1 MFLLFLLLAA
11 PVPLQTTNVTVQPDM
26 RLFTTMAALNAA
38 GFDVEF
44 GSEYHPVRE
53 AVRKYAKE
61 VDPDLLARLKAFY
74 NSHKGGEGDDAQL
87 AKYISLAVSI
97 SDPPA
102 FKPVT
107 REEILPPDV
116 RSVLGFADLLRE
128 FYEKAHI
135 SQHWVEVR
143 GEYERAMARIAPP
156 LRQAIVRT
164 DAYMHVPLGAFLSR
178 AMVIYLE
185 LAAPIN
191 TVNVRSNQDNY
202 YVIIGDSSNPRVDDI
217 RHAYL
222 HFQLDAL
229 VATNLTKI
237 QNSGQLLSL
246 VKKADGVDPAYTSE
260 VHIMTTESL
269 IRALELRMDRTPATR
284 AKESVDMYYRQGL
297 LLTPYFYDALESFEK
312 EDQSIRESFVNMARK
327 IQFKT
332 EQQRF
337 QETFYKIPVPQKT
350 AARPEVP
357 QAPPEPPPNPTRD
370 LLKEAEAAF
379 NAGENDKAQAAFEKV
394 LSDFDRENGS
404 AMYGLALIASKK
416 GDRDQAQQYFER
428 TIRSASAEP
437 SMKVWSYIYL
447 ARIFDLGC
455 ARDRAVEY
463 YQQATKVGD
472 NTRNAQAAA
481 REGMAKPYGDACR

>member
-74 NSHKGGEGDDAQL
+74 NSHKGGGGDDAQL

-107 REEILPPDV
+107 REEILPPDA
-116 RSVLGFADLLRE
+116 RSVIGFADLVRE

-135 SQHWVEVR
+135 SQHWIEVR
-143 GEYERAMARIAPP
+143 PEYERAMARIAPP
-156 LRQAIVRT
+156 LREAIVRT
-164 DAYMHVPLGAFLSR
+164 DAYMRVPLGGFLSR
-178 AMVIYLE
+178 GMSIYLE

-202 YVIIGDSSNPRVDDI
+202 FVIIGDSANPRVDDI

-237 QNSGQLLSL
+237 
-246 VKKADGVDPAYTSE
+246 
-260 VHIMTTESL
+260 
-269 IRALELRMDRTPATR
+269 
-284 AKESVDMYYRQGL
+284 
-297 LLTPYFYDALESFEK
+297 
-312 EDQSIRESFVNMARK
+312 
-327 IQFKT
+327 
-332 EQQRF
+332 
-337 QETFYKIPVPQKT
+337 
-350 AARPEVP
+350 
-357 QAPPEPPPNPTRD
+357 
-370 LLKEAEAAF
+370 
-379 NAGENDKAQAAFEKV
+379 
-394 LSDFDRENGS
+394 
-404 AMYGLALIASKK
+404 
-416 GDRDQAQQYFER
+416 
-428 TIRSASAEP
+428 
-437 SMKVWSYIYL
+437 
-447 ARIFDLGC
+447 
-455 ARDRAVEY
+455 
-463 YQQATKVGD
+463 
-472 NTRNAQAAA
+472 
-481 REGMAKPYGDACR
+481 